1 MATIKWRPL
10 NDFLVVGCTDGS
22 TYVWQMET
30 GHLDRVVH
38 GNAADEILAACDDV
52 ASTSLSSGENEP
64 KQHQPPKKVMRACR
78 LLLPGFKQSRN
89 IVSLGSH

>member
-64 KQHQPPKKVMRACR
+64 KQDYFLCVLRETR
-78 LLLPGFKQSRN
+78 F
-89 IVSLGSH
+89 

>member
-52 ASTSLSSGENEP
+52 ASTSLSSGTYENEP
-64 KQHQPPKKVMRACR
+64 KQHQSREKVMRTCK
-78 LLLPGFKQSRN
+78 LLLPG
-89 IVSLGSH
+89 